1 MKIFQKLNRV
11 THRQGT
17 TSPVQPDDSQSY
29 ASWMIAFLVLLLA
42 IMIIG
47 MSSMNNVLTQWHHQ
61 LTSKMRI
68 EIPQP
73 KTVVIAQTMDLL
85 QQTSGVAHAQL
96 RNNNPEAIFD
106 TTSPAIIDVDLKPS
120 VPFDINAFTQQLEQ
134 IGVQNRIET
143 YGQWKIKIGQLAFFL
158 ETLGY
163 VLVLLI
169 GLAVFVTISL
179 VTRSGLVI
187 HGDIINTLQLM
198 GATPFYIAHQF
209 EIQAFRLSLRGGVL
223 GLIASVPF
231 LYLLSIIS
239 RFWKLPELSFLFP
252 SVSGLVII
260 LMIPISVAFLSR
272 IIARLA
278 ALRTLTT
285 LN

>member
-1 MKIFQKLNRV
+1 MRIFQKISRIVRNPR
-11 THRQGT
+11 TS
-17 TSPVQPDDSQSY
+17 SPVQQDESQNY
-29 ASWMIAFLVLLLA
+29 ASWMISFLVLLLA
-42 IMIIG
+42 VMVIG
-47 MSSMNNVLTQWHHQ
+47 MSSMNNVLTQWHQQ
-61 LTSKMRI
+61 LTYKMRI

-73 KTVVIAQTMDLL
+73 KTVVIAQLMDLL
-85 QQTSGVAHAQL
+85 QQTPGVAHAHL
-96 RNNNPEAIFD
+96 LNNHGETLD
-106 TTSPAIIDVDLKPS
+106 TTLPAIIDVDLKPS
-120 VPFDINAFTQQLEQ
+120 GPFDMAAFTQQLEQ
-134 IGVQNRIET
+134 IGAQSRIET
-143 YGQWKIKIGQLAFFL
+143 FGQWKVKIGQLAFFL

-163 VLVLLI
+163 VLLLLI
-169 GLAVFVTISL
+169 GLAVFITISL

-231 LYLLSIIS
+231 LYLLSLIS
-239 RFWKLPELSFLFP
+239 QFWKLPELSFLFP
-252 SVSGLVII
+252 SVPGLI
-260 LMIPISVAFLSR
+260 LILFIPLLVAFLSR

-285 LN
+285 FS